1 LIAAV
6 AVALAAQVALPL
18 LHRLFWSQH
27 DLLLV
32 GLGRLLALALPL
44 VVLMQLCAEATKA
57 TMEFA
62 WQVGIVQVL
71 FPLLTLLFAFALHRG
86 AGLGIASLAWGI
98 LLALVVATSVAVY
111 AFSRLFSPARTLR
124 AGAALRWDSEVL
136 VFALPQSINMLM
148 NLGLTKVD
156 GLMLSA
162 FVSADAV
169 GVYVLV
175 SDLAQLIRLGKMA
188 FSSVFSPLVARYQAA
203 SNRRGIEE
211 ALATLIPIT
220 ATLGI
225 LLTLGVMGNYE
236 AVILHEGEQWSG
248 GRLYPWLLCV
258 GPLMSCFFGL
268 AGSLLLMTGHSR
280 LLLYN
285 SVVAVLLNLA
295 LAALL
300 IPRFGLLGAA
310 VATAVSNLAISAAQL
325 AEMHLIERYQVPLRS
340 LARTLAAA
348 ALPSAGV
355 VVAYSGSASNLLS
368 RMPGGSAVIQRA
380 AWVGLMV
387 GAYALLIFL
396 LPGTNPLRA
405 LFRRGL
411 PAVVEP
417 RNAA

>member
-1 LIAAV
+1 
-6 AVALAAQVALPL
+6 
-18 LHRLFWSQH
+18 
-27 DLLLV
+27 
-32 GLGRLLALALPL
+32 
-44 VVLMQLCAEATKA
+44 
-57 TMEFA
+57 
-62 WQVGIVQVL
+62 
-71 FPLLTLLFAFALHRG
+71 
-86 AGLGIASLAWGI
+86 
-98 LLALVVATSVAVY
+98 
-111 AFSRLFSPARTLR
+111 
-124 AGAALRWDSEVL
+124 
-136 VFALPQSINMLM
+136 MLM

-175 SDLAQLIRLGKMA
+175 SDLTQLIRLGKMA

-203 SNRRGIEE
+203 ANRRGIEE

-268 AGSLLLMTGHSR
+268 AGNLLLMTGHSR

-310 VATAVSNLAISAAQL
+310 VATAVSNFAISAAQL

-348 ALPSAGV
+348 TLPSAGV

-368 RMPGGSAVIQRA
+368 RMPGGSAAIQRA